1 MKNSFL
7 LRLLLAA
14 GLASTIMSANAEL
27 MVGDPAPKFQVGKWI
42 QGEPVKAFD
51 SNHVYI
57 VEFWATWCGPCVAS
71 IPHLN
76 ELSQKFK
83 DKGVISI
90 GVDVWD
96 SDDSVA
102 PFVKK
107 MGDKMTYRVALD
119 DKSRDP
125 SGFMGSTWWKRKVN
139 NHGIPTAFII
149 NRDGIIA
156 WIGHPMGLKEEIVDE
171 IVSGHYDMAKAVV
184 DYKKGVE
191 ENNKLQDLQEK
202 LFSAVNNKKWDEAE
216 STLNETVAAFPKLE
230 NSFAGTRL
238 RILLGR
244 KDYDQAYQ
252 FVEQFSNSHP
262 RDFGRQNVLA
272 WYLLTQEGVP
282 PHGLDLAEKVAAR
295 ANESSG
301 RTNTEIL
308 DTLARAQFMN
318 GRTNEA
324 VATETSALQ
333 IASDDG
339 EKQNYKKS
347 LADYQSGKLP
357 DVK

>member
-7 LRLLLAA
+7 LRLLVVT
-14 GLASTIMSANAEL
+14 GLASTVTPAKAEL

-42 QGEPVKAFD
+42 QGERVKAFD

-76 ELSQKFK
+76 ELAQKLK
-83 DKGVISI
+83 DKGVIAI

-107 MGDKMTYRVALD
+107 MGDKMAYRVALD
-119 DKSRDP
+119 DKSKDP
-125 SGFMGSTWWKRKVN
+125 SGFMGSIWWKRKVN

-149 NRDGIIA
+149 NKDGIIA
-156 WIGHPMGLKEEIVDE
+156 WIGHPMGLKEEILDE
-171 IVSGHYDMAKAVV
+171 IVSGRYDMTKAVV

-191 ENNKLQDLQEK
+191 ENSKLQDLQQR
-202 LFSAVNNKKWDEAE
+202 LFSSIDSKKWDDAQAA
-216 STLNETVAAFPKLE
+216 LNELNDAFPKLQ
-230 NSFAGTRL
+230 NSIAGTHL

-244 KDYDQAYQ
+244 KDYDKAYQ
-252 FVEQFSNSHP
+252 FVEEFSNSHP
-262 RDFGRQNVLA
+262 NDFGRQNVLA
-272 WYLLTQEGVP
+272 WYLLTQDGLP
-282 PHGLDLAEKVAAR
+282 PRGLDLAEKIAAR
-295 ANESSG
+295 ASESSG
-301 RTNTEIL
+301 RTNAEIL

-318 GRTNEA
+318 GQTNEA

-339 EKQNYKKS
+339 EKQNYKKA
-347 LADYQSGKLP
+347 LADYQSGRLP